1 MQNALSIVLYALI
14 GAAFLVLLL
23 MLASLTARVNRVTEA
38 VYGALEP
45 PAPPPPQHLVR
56 AYALTCIEVA
66 AADASAAFSAALPDW
81 RVPTTVFSPGAA
93 AGGARASQTPVT
105 AANAVLLLATKNAH
119 ADRLAQD
126 VAARRV
132 RYALLNFATYEIHLL
147 SAQSNK
153 TQYDKL
159 APELRRRVP
168 LPAAAD
174 AHLLVLRLL
183 GAEEGLTPSA
193 AQTLHATLATGTV
206 RGYRLLAF

>member
-1 MQNALSIVLYALI
+1 MPAASPLAITLYALI

-23 MLASLTARVNRVTEA
+23 LLANLTARVNRITEA

-66 AADASAAFSAALPDW
+66 PADASAAMSAAALSDTW
-81 RVPTTVFSPGAA
+81 SVPTTVFADGR
-93 AGGARASQTPVT
+93 ARQSQTPVN
-105 AANAVLLLATKNAH
+105 AGANAVLLLVTKNAH
-119 ADRLAQD
+119 GDRLAQD

-132 RYALLNFATYEIHLL
+132 RHALLGFATYEILLL

-168 LPAAAD
+168 LSTD

-183 GAEEGLTPSA
+183 DAAEGASPGA
-193 AQTLHATLATGTV
+193 AQTLHVPLTPTGTV